1 MNNLI
6 KIEERNGEQLVSAR
20 ELHEFLEIKT
30 RFNDWFL
37 RMCEYGFEENKDFI
51 AITQKRVTAQGNET
65 TYTDYLMKLSMA
77 KEISMLQ
84 RNAKGKEAREY
95 FIKCEEAWNSED
107 MIMARAMEIQN
118 KKILNYREEVK
129 KLEAKLEEQ
138 KPQVMFAEAVTASKD
153 SILIREL
160 AKILKQNG
168 YDTGEKR
175 MFAWLRE
182 QGYLI
187 KKEGADYN
195 LPTQRA
201 MDLGLFEIKKT
212 AINHS
217 NGEIEIKKTPK
228 ITGKV
233 QIYFINKLINKIA

>member
-6 KIEERNGEQLVSAR
+6 KIEERNGEQLVSGR
-20 ELHEFLEIKT
+20 DLHKFLEIKT

-37 RMCEYGFEENKDFI
+37 RMCEYGFVENKDYI

-65 TYTDYLMKLSMA
+65 TYTDYLMKISMA

-228 ITGKV
+228 ITGKG

>member
-20 ELHEFLEIKT
+20 ELHKFLEVGT
-30 RFNDWFL
+30 EFRHWFP
-37 RMCEYGFEENKDFI
+37 RMCEYGFIENKYYTPVIFEHPI
-51 AITQKRVTAQGNET
+51 NKQPT
-65 TYTDYLMKLSMA
+65 TDYLMKLSMA

-84 RNAKGKEAREY
+84 RNEKGKEAREY

-129 KLEAKLEEQ
+129 KLETKLEEQ
-138 KPQVMFAEAVTASKD
+138 KPKVMFAEAVTASKD

-187 KKEGADYN
+187 KKEGSDYN

-201 MDLGLFEIKKT
+201 MNLGLFEIKKT

-228 ITGKV
+228 ITGKG
-233 QIYFINKLINKIA
+233 QLYFINKIINKIA

>member
-6 KIEERNGEQLVSAR
+6 KIEERNGEQLVSGR
-20 ELHEFLEIKT
+20 ELHKFLEIATPYKK
-30 RFNDWFL
+30 WFD
-37 RMCEYGFEENKDFI
+37 RMCEYGFVENKDFVTVGQKCPI
-51 AITQKRVTAQGNET
+51 ANGGFQDINEH
-65 TYTDYLMKLSMA
+65 LLKIQMA
-77 KEISMLQ
+77 KELSMLQ
-84 RNAKGKEAREY
+84 RNEKGKEAREY

-228 ITGKV
+228 ITGKG

>member
-6 KIEERNGEQLVSAR
+6 KIEERNEEQLVSAR
-20 ELHEFLEIKT
+20 DLHKFLEIKT

-37 RMCEYGFEENKDFI
+37 RMCEYGFVENKDYI

-65 TYTDYLMKLSMA
+65 TYTDYLMKISMA

-84 RNAKGKEAREY
+84 RNTKGKEAREY

-228 ITGKV
+228 ITGKG

>member
-20 ELHEFLEIKT
+20 DLHKFLEIKT

-37 RMCEYGFEENKDFI
+37 RMCEYGFVENKDYI

-65 TYTDYLMKLSMA
+65 TYTDYLMKISMA

-228 ITGKV
+228 ITGKG

>member
-20 ELHEFLEIKT
+20 DLHKFLEIKT

-37 RMCEYGFEENKDFI
+37 RMCEYGFVENKDYI

-65 TYTDYLMKLSMA
+65 TYTDYLMKISMA

-107 MIMARAMEIQN
+107 MIMARAIEIQN

-228 ITGKV
+228 ITGKG

>member
-175 MFAWLRE
+175 MFVWLRE

-228 ITGKV
+228 ITGKG

>member
-1 MNNLI
+1 MNELI
-6 KIEERNGEQLVSAR
+6 KIEERNGEQLVSVR
-20 ELHEFLEIKT
+20 GLHKFLEVT
-30 RFNDWFL
+30 ERFNSWFE
-37 RMCEYGFEENKDFI
+37 RMCGYGFEENKDFTSVKTFTVVNNGAKKEI
-51 AITQKRVTAQGNET
+51 D
-65 TYTDYLMKLSMA
+65 DYLIKLSMA

-107 MIMARAMEIQN
+107 MILSRANQILQ
-118 KKILNYREEVK
+118 KKVINYTEK
-129 KLEAKLEEQ
+129 ISTLETKIEEQ

-187 KKEGADYN
+187 KKEGSDYN

-201 MDLGLFEIKKT
+201 MNLGLFEIKKT

-228 ITGKV
+228 ITGKG
-233 QIYFINKLINKIA
+233 QLYFINKLINKTA

>member
-1 MNNLI
+1 
-6 KIEERNGEQLVSAR
+6 
-20 ELHEFLEIKT
+20 
-30 RFNDWFL
+30 
-37 RMCEYGFEENKDFI
+37 
-51 AITQKRVTAQGNET
+51 
-65 TYTDYLMKLSMA
+65 
-77 KEISMLQ
+77 
-84 RNAKGKEAREY
+84 
-95 FIKCEEAWNSED
+95 
-107 MIMARAMEIQN
+107 
-118 KKILNYREEVK
+118 
-129 KLEAKLEEQ
+129 
-138 KPQVMFAEAVTASKD
+138 MFAEAVTASKD

-187 KKEGADYN
+187 KKEGSDYN

-201 MDLGLFEIKKT
+201 MNLGLFEIKKT

-228 ITGKV
+228 ITGKG
-233 QIYFINKLINKIA
+233 QLYFINKIINKIA

>member
-20 ELHEFLEIKT
+20 DLHKFLEIKT

-37 RMCEYGFEENKDFI
+37 RMCEYGFVENKDYI

-65 TYTDYLMKLSMA
+65 TYTDYLMKISMA

-84 RNAKGKEAREY
+84 RNEKGKEAREY

-228 ITGKV
+228 ITGKG

>member
-6 KIEERNGEQLVSAR
+6 KIEERNGEQLVSGR
-20 ELHEFLEIKT
+20 ELHKFLEIATPYKK
-30 RFNDWFL
+30 WFD
-37 RMCEYGFEENKDFI
+37 RMCEYGFAENKDFVTVGQKCPI
-51 AITQKRVTAQGNET
+51 ANGGFQDINEH
-65 TYTDYLMKLSMA
+65 LLKISMA
-77 KEISMLQ
+77 KELSMLQ
-84 RNAKGKEAREY
+84 RNEKGKEAREY

-118 KKILNYREEVK
+118 KKILNYREAVK

-217 NGEIEIKKTPK
+217 DGEIEIKKTPK
-228 ITGKV
+228 ITGKG
-233 QIYFINKLINKIA
+233 QLYFINKIINKIA